1 MNIKFVLAPD
11 SFKESMTSKEACD
24 AMERGIK
31 KIIPDAECI
40 KMPMADGGEGTL
52 EALVECTKGK
62 IYDVEVMS
70 PLMEKIT
77 AHFGMLGNSN
87 TAVIEMSSA
96 SGIMLVPKEKRNPLV
111 TTTYG
116 TGQLIKAA
124 LDMGADHL
132 IIGIGGSATNDGG
145 AGMITAL
152 GAKLLDKDGKE
163 LKLGG
168 GELNKLHNID
178 ISYMDPRIKNVTVE
192 VACDVENPLV
202 GENGASYVFGPQK
215 GATNEMVKIL
225 DDSLKHYA
233 DKIKEQFNIDI
244 SNVPGAGAAGGLGG
258 GLLAFLNGKLRSGI
272 ELVIHHTALEEKI
285 RNSDYVITGE
295 GSIDNQTIFGKT
307 PIGVSRIAKK
317 HGVPVIA
324 VAGRIG
330 DDIAT
335 IYDEGIVSVFSILQ
349 KVTYLEEALEDGK
362 ENLEKTLENIARLL
376 ILNSNKT
383 YK

>member
-1 MNIKFVLAPD
+1 MKFVLAPD

>member
-330 DDIAT
+330 DDIVT

>member
-1 MNIKFVLAPD
+1 MKFVLAPD

-330 DDIAT
+330 DDIVT